1 MTTIGITGSTG
12 HVGNQTA
19 LALAGVKGAGD
30 ELRLFARDPERAP
43 NVPGANVVVLDYA
56 DTHDTLVTALN
67 GVEVLLFVSARE
79 EETRLEQHRALVRAA
94 KDAGVTHVVYTSFIG
109 ASPDSGFTLARE
121 HGATEQAIRDAG
133 LEFTFLRDNF
143 YLDLLPFYAGQDGV
157 IRGPAGDGRVAA
169 VARADVSDAACAVLV
184 DAGKH
189 RGRVYDLTGREAL
202 TLGEVAARASASLG
216 RQLRYHAETVD
227 EAYESRQKFNAP
239 DWQVEAWVSTYTAI
253 ASGELAAVS
262 GDVEALTGHPPRVL
276 EDVIV
281 GPSE

>member
-19 LALAGVKGAGD
+19 LTLAGVKGPGD

-43 NVPGANVVVLDYA
+43 NVPGANVVVLDYG
-56 DTHDTLVTALN
+56 DDHDALVKALT
-67 GVEVLLFVSARE
+67 GVDVLFFVSARE
-79 EETRLEQHRALVRAA
+79 EATRLQQHENLVRAA

-109 ASPDSGFTLARE
+109 ASPDSTFSLARE

-169 VARADVSDAACAVLV
+169 VARADVSDVASVVLA

-189 RGRVYDLTGREAL
+189 RGRVYELTGREAL
-202 TLGEVAARASASLG
+202 TFAEIAERASASLG
-216 RQLRYHAETVD
+216 RDIRYHAETIE
-227 EAYESRQKFNAP
+227 EAYASREKYNAP
-239 DWQVEAWVSTYTAI
+239 DWQVEAWVSTYTAV
-253 ASGELAAVS
+253 ASGELARVS
-262 GDVEALTGHPPRVL
+262 GDVKALTGHEPRVL
-276 EDVIV
+276 EDVLV